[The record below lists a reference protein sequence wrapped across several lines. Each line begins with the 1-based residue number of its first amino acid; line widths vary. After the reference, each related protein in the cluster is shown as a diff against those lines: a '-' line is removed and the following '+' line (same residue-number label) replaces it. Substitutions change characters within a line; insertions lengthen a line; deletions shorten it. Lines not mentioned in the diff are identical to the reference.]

1 MITMITTT
9 GNNYVNEYIVVMQEN
24 MKQLGDFHSIGMYNY
39 IGNNDGIDDHN
50 DNNYMTVNAII
61 RMIMREIGNKAKDG
75 NDNSIQDNDDNNEGK

>member
-1 MITMITTT
+1 
-9 GNNYVNEYIVVMQEN
+9 

-75 NDNSIQDNDDNNEGK
+75 NDNSI